1 MAVREKVIIIL
12 YPLSQ
17 SSFLACCAARAD
29 CGINKFSKAAQV
41 IARLVLNAFLSE
53 VFYSQVTVVGK
64 PPTSPRI
71 CSLKS

>member
-29 CGINKFSKAAQV
+29 CGIKFSEAAQA